1 MVTKLKAAKTMM
13 RAGKQMVLAS
23 GRDPR
28 IVLQILAGDP
38 VGTWF
43 GQPKQAASVVNWLSV
58 IAAVL
63 AARPICSRS
72 IVVASISSVSFFSA
86 REQASASANVI

>member
-43 GQPKQAASVVNWLSV
+43 GQPKQAASVSQ
-58 IAAVL
+58 
-63 AARPICSRS
+63 
-72 IVVASISSVSFFSA
+72 SF
-86 REQASASANVI
+86 Q